1 MANRTFKDLTQ
12 NLINARKVMGAVE
25 NGNYK
30 QGSIDPSA
38 LINNESRPVVEQ
50 KSNMNTKIPNN
61 KPVVNKDKI
70 QNSKLPD
77 NIKKLMLEN
86 PIPQVDMTNE
96 LPPDF
101 IDEVAKKM
109 NEQSQYG
116 AGGQKVNKPKNY
128 QPQPNLPDPNYLKEM
143 IKEAVREVMNEVE
156 QEKLNESQKIK
167 ESLHLKV
174 GGTLFTGVLTKAK
187 KI

>member
-1 MANRTFKDLTQ
+1 MGNRTFTDLTQ

-25 NGNYK
+25 SGNYQ

-38 LINNESRPVVEQ
+38 LVSNNQSMNEGEKR
-50 KSNMNTKIPNN
+50 MNTKIPSN
-61 KPVVNKDKI
+61 KPTVNKEKI
-70 QNSKLPD
+70 QNSRLPD

-116 AGGQKVNKPKNY
+116 PGGQKVNKPKNY
-128 QPQPNLPDPNYLKEM
+128 QPQPNLPDVNSLKEM
-143 IKEAVREVMNEVE
+143 IKEAVREVMTEVE